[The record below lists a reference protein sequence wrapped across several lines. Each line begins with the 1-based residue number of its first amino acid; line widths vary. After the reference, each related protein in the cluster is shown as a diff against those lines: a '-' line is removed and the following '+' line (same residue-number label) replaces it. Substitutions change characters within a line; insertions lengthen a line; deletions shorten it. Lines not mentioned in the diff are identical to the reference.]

1 MKKLILLFSV
11 VFLTTTALQ
20 AQDSK
25 FYLGI
30 GVGYATASGDMAD
43 SDQYGAES
51 GVNLKFID
59 MGYRF
64 NETWGVTV
72 GLASSGHG
80 VEDYDADEVAFGVA
94 HFAIGPMYTTTLGS
108 ASWDIKPQLAL
119 SYVGKEDGDL
129 AYDATI
135 KGSAFILGNSFV
147 FGDGGQGFAWSI
159 DVDYRM
165 GNFKEAEED
174 GVTTDIDPDL
184 SFNNLTLGVGLRYN
198 F

>member
-1 MKKLILLFSV
+1 MQLVQCTQL
-11 VFLTTTALQ
+11 
-20 AQDSK
+20 
-25 FYLGI
+25 
-30 GVGYATASGDMAD
+30 
-43 SDQYGAES
+43 
-51 GVNLKFID
+51 
-59 MGYRF
+59 
-64 NETWGVTV
+64 
-72 GLASSGHG
+72 
-80 VEDYDADEVAFGVA
+80 
-94 HFAIGPMYTTTLGS
+94 LGS
-108 ASWDIKPQLAL
+108 ASWDILPQLAL

-165 GNFKEAEED
+165 GNFKEVEEN